1 MFLHSNIGYLRRERH
16 IKQSEL
22 GNLIG
27 VEQSTIGNWEQ
38 GTRTPSVE
46 NIVKLAEVFDVSIDD
61 LIKKKFEP
69 VFPKRLKEMRER
81 RSFTQEELGLSL
93 NIDKSTICN
102 WEKGKEEPS
111 IKNLLSIVEELNISA
126 DYLIGAS
133 DERRGICHHNK
144 I

>member
-46 NIVKLAEVFDVSIDD
+46 NIVKF
-61 LIKKKFEP
+61 
-69 VFPKRLKEMRER
+69 R
-81 RSFTQEELGLSL
+81 
-93 NIDKSTICN
+93 N
-102 WEKGKEEPS
+102 
-111 IKNLLSIVEELNISA
+111 
-126 DYLIGAS
+126 
-133 DERRGICHHNK
+133 
-144 I
+144 